1 MILISYGYVYF
12 FDKFGFDKYQ
22 KTKFHFKDGIHP
34 IFLILSNASLNIKVF
49 QDNLKI

>member
-1 MILISYGYVYF
+1 MILISDGDVYF

-22 KTKFHFKDGIHP
+22 KTKFHFKVDLHP
-34 IFLILSNASLNIKVF
+34 IFLILSNASSNIKVF